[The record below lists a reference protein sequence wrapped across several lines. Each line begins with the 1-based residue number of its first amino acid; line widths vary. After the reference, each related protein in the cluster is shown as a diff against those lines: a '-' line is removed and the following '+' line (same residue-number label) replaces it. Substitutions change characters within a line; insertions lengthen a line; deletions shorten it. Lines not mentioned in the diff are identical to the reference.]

1 MEALI
6 ALVIGVLVSCGVYLL
21 LRARTFPVILGLT
34 LLSYGVNLFIFV
46 MGRLRTGVPPVV
58 SKGDTSLSTTLNYTD
73 PLPQALVLT
82 AIVIGFA
89 MTAFLLVLALRAR
102 AELGNDHVDGTA
114 GLGEKPV
121 KPVRPLAE
129 DEV

>member
-1 MEALI
+1 MEVLI
-6 ALVIGVLVSCGVYLL
+6 AVVIGVLVSCGVYLL

-34 LLSYGVNLFIFV
+34 LISYAVNLFIFV
-46 MGRLRTGVPPVV
+46 MGRLSSGAAAVL
-58 SKGDTSLSTTLNYTD
+58 GQEDNYAD

-102 AELGNDHVDGTA
+102 AELGNDHVDGSA
-114 GLGEKPV
+114 AIGEKPV
-121 KPVRPLAE
+121 KPVRPLEE
-129 DEV
+129 DEA

>member
-46 MGRLRTGVPPVV
+46 MGRLRSGAPAVIGQ
-58 SKGDTSLSTTLNYTD
+58 SDSYAD

-89 MTAFLLVLALRAR
+89 MTAFLLVLALRGR
-102 AELGNDHVDGTA
+102 AELGNDHVDGSA
-114 GLGEKPV
+114 AIGEKPV

>member
-6 ALVIGVLVSCGVYLL
+6 ALVIGVLVSCGAYLL

-46 MGRLRTGVPPVV
+46 MGRLRTGAPAVV
-58 SKGDTSLSTTLNYTD
+58 GKGNISLNNTLNYAD